1 MHFDVE
7 VALLPRSSLIQRLV
21 RVLAAK
27 ECALHHDLRHVF
39 AFFNRARWQFSFDE
53 TFRIVHSDE
62 LAD

>member
-1 MHFDVE
+1 MHFEVE

-27 ECALHHDLRHVF
+27 ECALPHDLRPVF
-39 AFFNRARWQFSFDE
+39 AFFKPARWQFSFDE
-53 TFRIVHSDE
+53 TDRIVHSAV